1 METAHPWPEGP
12 STTRKMLIEELVEGR
27 DFATQLKSILH
38 KPLEITHDHASPSP
52 SPSPSPHELA
62 SKIVRSFTET
72 LSVLT
77 SSCESGEVIHRNLA
91 VSHAASHCDDP
102 RSDDSGESR
111 KRPTPK
117 DRRGCYKGRYIFLL

>member
-1 METAHPWPEGP
+1 MIG
-12 STTRKMLIEELVEGR
+12 ELVEGR

-52 SPSPSPHELA
+52 SPSPHELA
-62 SKIVRSFTET
+62 SKIMRSFTET

-91 VSHAASHCDDP
+91 VSDAASHCDDP
-102 RSDDSGESR
+102 RSDDSDDSGESR

-117 DRRGCYKGRYIFLL
+117 DRRGCYKRRYIFLL